1 MEKPWVVANNMVMES
16 ETAHV
21 LQTCHMLSAFC
32 RVLPEVR
39 YLWPDF
45 GKRVGCLSDMPLI
58 RIPIPCCFRYGAL
71 RYSEFVSRIRRY
83 LPKEAI
89 LFTRNLGVAL
99 IAQSLVSRVVLEL
112 HQALSPRARL
122 FSSRLGSNVR
132 IVAISEGLRQDLIII
147 DHLSK
152 ERITVQHDGVDVE
165 RFQSAEPLPLAR
177 LPLPDR
183 HTRCTHLYYGTLRP
197 ERGLNL
203 IRHAAE
209 QLPEHGFVLVGGS
222 ITEVAAALASG
233 LALPNV
239 RVVPAMEHFE
249 IPRLLHSFD
258 SVLMLHTRAMSTY
271 RWTSPLKLF
280 EIMASGT
287 PAVMSRLPTIE
298 EVIDERY
305 VHFIDNEVPESL
317 VEALLDLEKNPEA
330 ARDRARAAQEKAAA
344 QHSWEQRA
352 REIVTFS
359 DADLH

>member
-1 MEKPWVVANNMVMES
+1 MEKPWIVANNMVMES

-58 RIPIPCCFRYGAL
+58 RVPIPCCFRYGAL
-71 RYSEFVSRIRRY
+71 RYSEFVFRIRRY
-83 LPKEAI
+83 LPDQAV
-89 LFTRNLGVAL
+89 LFTRSFGVAL
-99 IAQSLVSRVVLEL
+99 TAQSLVSRVVLEL
-112 HQALSPRARL
+112 HQALSPRARS
-122 FSSRLGSNVR
+122 FSSRLEPNVY
-132 IVAISEGLRQDLIII
+132 IVAISEGLRQDLISI
-147 DHLSK
+147 DHLPK

-165 RFQSAEPLPLAR
+165 HFRSAEPLPLTR
-177 LPLPDR
+177 LPLPER
-183 HTRCTHLYYGTLRP
+183 RTQCTHLYYGTLRP
-197 ERGLNL
+197 ERGLSL

-209 QLPEHGFVLVGGS
+209 RLPEHGFVLVGGG
-222 ITEVAAALASG
+222 IPEVRAALESG

-239 RVVPAMEHFE
+239 RVVPAMEHYE
-249 IPRLLHSFD
+249 IPRLLRSFD
-258 SVLMLHTRAMSTY
+258 SILMPHTRAMSTY

-287 PAVMSRLPTIE
+287 PAIMSRVPTIE
-298 EVIDERY
+298 EVVDERD
-305 VHFIDNEVPESL
+305 VRFIDNEAPESL

-330 ARDRARAAQEKAAA
+330 ARDRARVAQEKAVA

-352 REIVTFS
+352 REIVAFS
-359 DADLH
+359 ESY